1 MNHAA
6 KKHIVSYSNYQQDGG
21 AQAQRGVVWNHILW
35 DIVRLKSKYPSIND
49 IGILVGSFLEMLT
62 VVQLVE
68 RKFNQL
74 NFMRCGC

>member
-1 MNHAA
+1 MGEL
-6 KKHIVSYSNYQQDGG
+6 KHREVLCETTFCG
-21 AQAQRGVVWNHILW
+21 

-68 RKFNQL
+68 RKFNRL